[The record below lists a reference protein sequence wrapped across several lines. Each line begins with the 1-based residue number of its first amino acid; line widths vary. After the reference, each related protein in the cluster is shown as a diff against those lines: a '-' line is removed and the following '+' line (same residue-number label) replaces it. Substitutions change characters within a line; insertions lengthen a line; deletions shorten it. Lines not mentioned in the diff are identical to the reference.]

1 MVFKKKI
8 NSKKT
13 RSTPLKSRYNNQSHP
28 EVTVDK
34 MEPIKHSLSQMFII
48 GESVTYSFL
57 KLTGTHLK
65 KNERYLK

>member
-1 MVFKKKI
+1 MKIKSVYFLYIYLPNVWYFKKKI

-34 MEPIKHSLSQMFII
+34 IEPVKHSLSQMFII
-48 GESVTYSFL
+48 GESVLS
-57 KLTGTHLK
+57 
-65 KNERYLK
+65 